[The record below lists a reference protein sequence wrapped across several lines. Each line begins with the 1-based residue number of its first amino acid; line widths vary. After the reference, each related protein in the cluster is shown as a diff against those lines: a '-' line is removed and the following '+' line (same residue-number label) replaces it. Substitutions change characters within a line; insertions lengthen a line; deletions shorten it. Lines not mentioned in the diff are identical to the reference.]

1 MLLVKSHKNLSN
13 LFLIKYQTN
22 KPKWFGEEI
31 IKIKRKW
38 MRENLTSVFERQG
51 KDFAT
56 RAYPSLF
63 KFLFLDELLCEK
75 NAFAE
80 MQKNFVALPPSS
92 PVPDPTPTR
101 KRKRKAEPIVA
112 AALSTR
118 KLRSSTSPTNFL
130 DLESIEPSKRKKGSP
145 SAKVGPGIANLGMTC
160 YVASALQVAVSVSSW
175 KEVMLIFQKND

>member
-1 MLLVKSHKNLSN
+1 
-13 LFLIKYQTN
+13 
-22 KPKWFGEEI
+22 
-31 IKIKRKW
+31 

-175 KEVMLIFQKND
+175 KEVMLIFQKNGLIFSLEAYFYDDQSRTRCCQTCRGVWPFPKPCFDSL

>member
-1 MLLVKSHKNLSN
+1 
-13 LFLIKYQTN
+13 
-22 KPKWFGEEI
+22 
-31 IKIKRKW
+31 

-56 RAYPSLF
+56 RAYPSLL

-118 KLRSSTSPTNFL
+118 KLRSST
-130 DLESIEPSKRKKGSP
+130 
-145 SAKVGPGIANLGMTC
+145 
-160 YVASALQVAVSVSSW
+160 LQVAVSVSSW
-175 KEVMLIFQKND
+175 KEVMLIFQKNGLIFSLEAYFYDDQSRTRCCQTCRGVWPFPKPCFDSL

>member
-1 MLLVKSHKNLSN
+1 
-13 LFLIKYQTN
+13 
-22 KPKWFGEEI
+22 
-31 IKIKRKW
+31 

-92 PVPDPTPTR
+92 PVPDPELRTPTR
-101 KRKRKAEPIVA
+101 IRKRKAEPIVA
-112 AALSTR
+112 VTLSTL

-175 KEVMLIFQKND
+175 KEVMLIFQKN

>member
-1 MLLVKSHKNLSN
+1 
-13 LFLIKYQTN
+13 
-22 KPKWFGEEI
+22 
-31 IKIKRKW
+31 

-130 DLESIEPSKRKKGSP
+130 DFSRI
-145 SAKVGPGIANLGMTC
+145 LGYSLLTFLATAATRC
-160 YVASALQVAVSVSSW
+160 ATSLGASSDIPKLHFSS
-175 KEVMLIFQKND
+175 LTRSSDSLL